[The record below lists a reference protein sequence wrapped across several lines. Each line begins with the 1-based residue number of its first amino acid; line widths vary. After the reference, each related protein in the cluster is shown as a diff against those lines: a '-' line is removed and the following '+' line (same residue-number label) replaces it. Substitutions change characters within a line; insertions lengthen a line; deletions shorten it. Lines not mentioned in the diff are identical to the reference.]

1 MAGVVDVDGVLSM
14 LAVLR
19 ESDVHAC
26 FVDGKFRM
34 AENEINKARL
44 ETRRDKVEASDNKLH
59 TASSAQSAS
68 SASEGSTAV
77 IVVIR
82 KTATT
87 QVKRGHEGSRR
98 SFGQQNCGQKLH
110 SQVFKLVFPLL

>member
-68 SASEGSTAV
+68 SASEG
-77 IVVIR
+77 
-82 KTATT
+82 
-87 QVKRGHEGSRR
+87 
-98 SFGQQNCGQKLH
+98 
-110 SQVFKLVFPLL
+110 